1 MQPMTW
7 NKTRRLIRA
16 DVYRRL
22 ELEGRR
28 PCLSNFVKALFVP
41 AVIAVVIPRVV
52 SFLFRNGW
60 MVTQKLLGL
69 VSIVLFNVE
78 IDPRAEIEGGLVIAN
93 PMGILVHR
101 RTAFGKNCTLHHHTT
116 FSIGPRRR
124 MDPERDLVRLEDS
137 VVVGPGARLMGNFRI
152 GRGSRIE
159 PNAVVMYAAEPGEVL
174 RGMPAR
180 NVAEQPSENAPN
192 EPGRPA
198 SRPRRRKVTLRETLR
213 LIHSDVLYRAA
224 IDGKPFS
231 WFYYVKLILNPPAL
245 AVVSH
250 RVQHWLDRKGLSV
263 PAWLLHHLSLVL
275 FSVDIDPK
283 AEIGEALVLAH
294 ANGVVIGKNVRIGK
308 RCILIH
314 QNTLAVGMIGDEV
327 KSGDEL
333 VLGDDVIVGA
343 GARVVGSLTIGDRCN
358 IGINASVTRS
368 APPYAFL
375 FGVPAEIV
383 AVGKPSPATAPSSA

>member
-1 MQPMTW
+1 MTW
-7 NKTRRLIRA
+7 NRTRRLIRA

-28 PCLSNFVKALFVP
+28 PCLSNFVKVLFAP
-41 AVIAVVIPRVV
+41 AMIAVVIARVNC
-52 SFLFRNGW
+52 FFFRNGW
-60 MVTQKLLGL
+60 MVTQKLIGL
-69 VSIVLFNVE
+69 LDVILFNVE
-78 IDPRAEIEGGLVIAN
+78 IDPRAEIEGGFVLAN

-101 RTAFGKNCTLHHHTT
+101 RTALGKNCTLHHHTT

-124 MDPERDLVRLEDS
+124 MDPERDLVRLEDG

-174 RGMPAR
+174 SGMPAR
-180 NVAEQPSENAPN
+180 DVAGQPNEDAPN
-192 EPGRPA
+192 EPGRTA

-213 LIHSDVLYRAA
+213 LMHSDIVYRAA

-231 WFYYVKLILNPPAL
+231 LFCYIKLFLNPPAL
-245 AVVSH
+245 AVVIY
-250 RVQHWLDRKGLSV
+250 RFQHWLDGKGFSG
-263 PAWLLHHLSLVL
+263 PACLLQRLTLVL

-294 ANGVVIGKNVRIGK
+294 ANGIVIGRNVRIGK

-314 QNTLAVGMIGDEV
+314 QNTLAAGLMGDEV
-327 KSGDEL
+327 KPGDEL
-333 VLGDDVIVGA
+333 VLGDDVVVGA
-343 GARVVGSLTIGDRCN
+343 GARVVGSLKIGDRCN
-358 IGINASVTRS
+358 IGINASVTCN

-383 AVGKPSPATAPSSA
+383 AIGKPSPAAAPPSA

>member
-1 MQPMTW
+1 MTW

-28 PCLSNFVKALFVP
+28 PCLSNFVKALFSPPVT
-41 AVIAVVIPRVV
+41 AVVIARVT
-52 SFLFRNGW
+52 SFFFRNGW
-60 MVTQKLLGL
+60 MVTQKLIGL
-69 VSIVLFNVE
+69 LDIILFNVE

-101 RTAFGKNCTLHHHTT
+101 RTALGKNCTLHHHTT

-124 MDPERDLVRLEDS
+124 MDPERDLVRLEDG

-152 GRGSRIE
+152 GRESRIE

-174 RGMPAR
+174 SGMPAR
-180 NVAEQPSENAPN
+180 TVAGGAGPTTEGAPG
-192 EPGRPA
+192 ESGRTAFRPG
-198 SRPRRRKVTLRETLR
+198 RRKVTLRETRR
-213 LIHSDVLYRAA
+213 LIHSDIVYRAK

-231 WFYYVKLILNPPAL
+231 GFYYVKLILNPPAL

-250 RVQHWLDRKGLSV
+250 RVQHWLDSKGFSA
-263 PAWLLHHLSLVL
+263 PARLLHDLTLVL

-294 ANGVVIGKNVRIGK
+294 ANGIVIGKNVRIGK

-314 QNTLAVGMIGDEV
+314 QNTLAVGMMGDEV
-327 KSGDEL
+327 KPGDEL

-343 GARVVGSLTIGDRCN
+343 GARVIGSLTIGDCCN
-358 IGINASVTRS
+358 IGLNASVTRS
-368 APPYAFL
+368 APPYAVL
-375 FGVPAEIV
+375 FGVPAEIL
-383 AVGKPSPATAPSSA
+383 AVGKPPTTETPASL